1 MAMRAATKGA
11 ALALTESV
19 GVQHRVIAP
28 RLRRHPLRQGGAGA
42 QFHRHVRA
50 NVRTPRKGIFLLWC
64 LLMYVPGEVVDCS
77 HSMLH
82 TVALRAAFLKLY
94 LVFG

>member
-1 MAMRAATKGA
+1 
-11 ALALTESV
+11 
-19 GVQHRVIAP
+19 
-28 RLRRHPLRQGGAGA
+28 
-42 QFHRHVRA
+42 
-50 NVRTPRKGIFLLWC
+50 
-64 LLMYVPGEVVDCS
+64 MYVPGEVVDCS